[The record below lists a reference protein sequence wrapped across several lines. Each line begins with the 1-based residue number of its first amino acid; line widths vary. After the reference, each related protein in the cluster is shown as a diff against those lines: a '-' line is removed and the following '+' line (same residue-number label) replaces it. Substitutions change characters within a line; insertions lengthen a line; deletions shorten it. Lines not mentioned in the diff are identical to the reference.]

1 MFSFSPSRVYYGWWV
16 VVAAFLM
23 NVAASPT
30 NAVAFSFFVT
40 PMGEDLGWSRGDLSL
55 GLLFRL
61 AVAGVTSPVLGML
74 IDRVGARVLGTIAGV
89 VAGLCVLALAFVQD
103 LWMFYLLFAISGMSG
118 FGGPAGQL
126 LTIVPVSKWF
136 IAHRGRALA
145 IATVGMPLGTA
156 MLVPGIQYIIGEYG
170 WRTAWALSGIFVLSL
185 AVPVCALLMR
195 KDPESIGLLPDGAKP
210 EARPLSLTG
219 EVVEVS
225 EEEHQWTASQVLRN
239 ATFWT
244 LLASIALSGIVIQG
258 TLVYRTSFWEDTGLS
273 ADLVAFG
280 TALDPLTVV
289 FSAMFF
295 GLLAERVSTRLL
307 GLFGGVGVAFS
318 MVPMVL
324 ANGGAWTLFAHNLS
338 WGLFMGAN
346 ITVNN
351 LIWPEYFGRR
361 FLGTIRGMM
370 FPVMVGSAAIST
382 PMFALMLD
390 ESPREQLV
398 WIVPLV
404 AFVVSGA
411 LIYAA
416 RRPKRP
422 LVEEIIVTP
431 EAAAA
436 S

>member
-1 MFSFSPSRVYYGWWV
+1 
-16 VVAAFLM
+16 M

-74 IDRVGARVLGTIAGV
+74 IDRVGARVLGTIAGII
-89 VAGLCVLALAFVQD
+89 AGICVLSLAFVHD
-103 LWMFYLLFAISGMSG
+103 LWLFYLLFAISGMSG

-156 MLVPGIQYIIGEYG
+156 MLVPGIQYVIGEFG
-170 WRTAWALSGIFVLSL
+170 WRTAWLLSGILVLSL

-195 KDPESIGLLPDGAKP
+195 KDPESIGLLPDGAIA
-210 EARPLSLTG
+210 EAPASPIG
-219 EVVEVS
+219 SGVVEVR

-239 ATFWT
+239 GTFWT

-258 TLVYRTSFWEDTGLS
+258 TLVYRTSFWEDTGLTP
-273 ADLVAFG
+273 DIVALG

-295 GLLAERVSTRLL
+295 GLLAERISTRLL
-307 GLFGGVGVAFS
+307 GLVGGVGVAFA
-318 MVPMVL
+318 MMPMVL
-324 ANGGAWTLFAHNLS
+324 ADGGAWSLFAHNFS

-351 LIWPEYFGRR
+351 VIWPEYFGRR

-370 FPVMVGSAAIST
+370 FPVMVGSAALST
-382 PMFALMLD
+382 PMFAVLLD
-390 ESPREQLV
+390 VSPREQLV
-398 WIVPLV
+398 WLVPLV
-404 AFVVSGA
+404 AFVVSGV

-416 RRPKRP
+416 RRPSRP
-422 LVEEIIVTP
+422 VIEIIVPTP